1 METPSSFM
9 FADLRTFAG
18 ITNKEAA
25 KELLTDQ
32 TTYGGATP
40 RNRIDE
46 RTFLSRQV
54 VHVLPSQVHPE
65 FFGDFLQS
73 AQTITGKIVSNLAVP
88 NAYEAAIQHYG
99 CDAAINM
106 AKLLNL
112 YSLDGNLYA
121 NAVKR
126 INAGPLPSEAD
137 KAVLLVMMFLISG
150 SLGNPGL
157 AVKTARHFMEQK
169 LSVTFSTLKPQA
181 NDPSRAPNHA
191 SDAGTLGL
199 IRIDNGMACS
209 PLYPL
214 SSNAEGTTIGL
225 LATGDAGI
233 NDVGLDVSRNHLRIF
248 KQGNAWFAQGL
259 GSTNGTTLISG
270 SKGTAIT
277 LEEGAANRS
286 NPSKPVQIQHGDTLC
301 LGNSTKF
308 LVMKTAQ

>member
-1 METPSSFM
+1 M

-88 NAYEAAIQHYG
+88 NAYDATVEHYG
-99 CDAAINM
+99 YEAAINM
-106 AKLLNL
+106 TKLLNF

-126 INAGPLPSEAD
+126 INAGSLPSEAD

-150 SLGNPGL
+150 SLGNPNL

-181 NDPSRAPNHA
+181 NSQPRMPKNEP
-191 SDAGTLGL
+191 DAGALGL

-214 SSNAEGTTIGL
+214 SNNAEGTTIGL
-225 LATGDAGI
+225 LATGETGI

-270 SKGTAIT
+270 SKGASIT
-277 LEEGAANRS
+277 LEESAANRS

-308 LVMKTAQ
+308 LVMKTAR